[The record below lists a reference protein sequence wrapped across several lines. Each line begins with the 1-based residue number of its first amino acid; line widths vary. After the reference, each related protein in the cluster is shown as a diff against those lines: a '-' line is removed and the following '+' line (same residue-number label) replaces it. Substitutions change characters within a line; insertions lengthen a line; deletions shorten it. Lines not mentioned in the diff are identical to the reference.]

1 LITVTGAFLGKPAV
15 LVLVNV
21 GSVCIALAF
30 LGVTL
35 SLSVILRQSDKSVS
49 ALTWV
54 LIGTAMI
61 GSLLIL
67 LAMLIPQSPVAFPL
81 NSYEWPILAALSA
94 IGGVVWVLSGRQRSS
109 ITEAERTRLILDEQT
124 GND

>member
-1 LITVTGAFLGKPAV
+1 
-15 LVLVNV
+15 
-21 GSVCIALAF
+21 